1 MLKYYIDLAD
11 ECGKQIFLQII
22 FCSQISGTIEDPTV
36 YKEIKAVLQKLG
48 YAKTAPDPQ

>member
-1 MLKYYIDLAD
+1 MLKYYIDVVAK
-11 ECGKQIFLQII
+11 CGRQFILQIL

-36 YKEIKAVLQKLG
+36 YKELKAVLQKLG